1 MNTVNTV
8 ARYVLGLAMLVFGA
22 NKFLHFMPNPELPA
36 EAGAFLGALDGS
48 GYIFPILGVAYLI
61 AGLCL
66 VLNKA
71 VPFALMGSVWLVYAL
86 DYKLSVAVWVGM
98 IAMAGLAA
106 ELGLLMLHYLDNALN
121 EAQKRLVHMSPAVFF
136 EEVATGAAQ
145 RIRPMLMTGSLRGFV
160 FGP

>member
-36 EAGAFLGALDGS
+36 EAGAFMGALDGS
-48 GYIFPILGVAYLI
+48 GYIFPILGIAYII

-71 VPFALMGSVWLVYAL
+71 VPFALIVLVPVSINIVAFHLVYAPAGIL
-86 DYKLSVAVWVGM
+86 FAAIIAV
-98 IAMAGLAA
+98 LN
-106 ELGLLMLHYLDNALN
+106 LLLIYANWDRFKSL
-121 EAQKRLVHMSPAVFF
+121 F
-136 EEVATGAAQ
+136 E
-145 RIRPMLMTGSLRGFV
+145 
-160 FGP
+160 